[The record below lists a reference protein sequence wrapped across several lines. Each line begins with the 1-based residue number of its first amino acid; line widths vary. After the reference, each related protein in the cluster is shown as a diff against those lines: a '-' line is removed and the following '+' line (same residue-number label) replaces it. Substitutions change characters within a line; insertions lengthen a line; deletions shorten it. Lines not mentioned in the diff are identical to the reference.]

1 MINKENEIERLFNY
15 TDLLVAK
22 KNREV
27 LKILEKDKNNIRNEM
42 EKRGLT
48 NSGFPFGK
56 LINRE
61 LEVVEEIVNYQID
74 CDLNELSASLTKDI
88 CDKIY
93 LRAKSLAKI
102 KLNIVND
109 TLKKYERF
117 CNRDKNQVIS
127 MKNKCDD
134 KIAYILNSAR
144 TEIEIRKR
152 KFEIE
157 MTKDHKIRIIDDIMQ
172 NNQKKDKIEENNK
185 KSKIFLSYSHKDKEI
200 ADRVDKFFISKNIRL
215 TRDVRDAPPY
225 SSLKKFMDTIRDHD
239 YVIMLISDAYLKS
252 TDCMYEVI
260 QFIQE
265 RNYSDRTFPIVIDNE
280 ATIFNRSEHSKYIH
294 YWQKKYKE
302 LGEEIKTLQN
312 TGTISLHK
320 ELDKIDKIQSNIG
333 DFLNKISDL
342 KCIPLDELERS
353 NYKDIISVITI
364 YKKQEDNLMTNKNN
378 EKMLYKIYLIAS
390 IVLAIVLIIYYT
402 TPWIK
407 DFITYYKETKGDVIT
422 NKIIEGS
429 EKIEE
434 GIHSLGIKDKEII
447 SLEPRIL
454 VFVPEMYAG
463 KEISDNSAEIAII
476 NGLLKAGFVVINKH
490 ERDDISQDP
499 LIKRVLKED
508 KQATLELAMQYG
520 ANVVIDG
527 KAISEKTGMIS
538 DFHSVRAYL
547 EIQAYKTD
555 EDKVIAAH
563 SLQVS
568 RAGITED
575 SAYKTAFNLAGEQM
589 ADYLVE
595 KLAEF
600 RNPEEIRTINLF
612 IDNLRNNSQLE
623 KLREAIGKM
632 LLVIEVKVNLLENE
646 KAELIIKTLGDVQEL
661 NEDLGNLTFINLEI
675 KKVNDNFVQITV
687 K

>member
-1 MINKENEIERLFNY
+1 MINKENEIEKLFNY
-15 TDLLVAK
+15 TDLLVTK
-22 KNREV
+22 KNGEV
-27 LKILEKDKNNIRNEM
+27 LRILEKDKNSIRNEM
-42 EKRGLT
+42 ERRGLT
-48 NSGFPFGK
+48 NSGFLFGK

-61 LEVVEEIVNYQID
+61 LEAVEEIVNYQID

-88 CDKIY
+88 SDKIY
-93 LRAKSLAKI
+93 LRAKNLAKV

-117 CNRDKNQVIS
+117 CNKDENQVIS

-134 KIAYILNSAR
+134 KISYILDSAR
-144 TEIEIRKR
+144 TEIEIRKK

-157 MTKDHKIRIIDDIMQ
+157 TTKHHKIRIIDDIIQ
-172 NNQKKDKIEENNK
+172 NNQKKDKVEENNK
-185 KSKIFLSYSHKDKEI
+185 KSKIFLSYSHKDKKI
-200 ADRVDKFFISKNIRL
+200 ADRVDNFFISKNIQL
-215 TRDVRDAPPY
+215 TRDVRDISAY
-225 SSLKKFMDTIRDHD
+225 SSLTKFMDTIRDHD
-239 YVIMLISDAYLKS
+239 YVIILISDAYLKS
-252 TDCMYEVI
+252 TNCMYEVI

-265 RNYSDRTFPIVIDNE
+265 KNYSGRTFPIVIDNK

-294 YWQKKYKE
+294 YWQKEYKK

-364 YKKQEDNLMTNKNN
+364 YKKQEDNLMANKNN
-378 EKMLYKIYLIAS
+378 EKMLYKIYLITA

-407 DFITYYKETKGDVIT
+407 GFIADYKETKGDVVT
-422 NKIIEGS
+422 NETIESS

-434 GIHSLGIKDKEII
+434 GSRSLKIKDKETI

-454 VFVPEMYAG
+454 VFVPEMHAG
-463 KEISDNSAEIAII
+463 KEISDNSTEIAII
-476 NGLLKAGFVVINKH
+476 NGLLKAGFVVVNKH
-490 ERDDISQDP
+490 ERDDIRQNP
-499 LIKRVLKED
+499 LIKKVLKED
-508 KQATLELAMQYG
+508 KQATLELAMDYE
-520 ANVVIDG
+520 ANVVIAG

-547 EIQAYKTD
+547 EIRAYKTD

-563 SLQVS
+563 SLQIS
-568 RAGITED
+568 KAGITEG

-595 KLAEF
+595 RLAEF
-600 RNPEEIRTINLF
+600 RNPEEIRNINLF
-612 IDNLRNNSQLE
+612 IDNFRNKSQFE
-623 KLREAIGKM
+623 KLKEVIGKM
-632 LLVIEVKVNLLENE
+632 LLVIEVKVNLFENE
-646 KAELIIKTLGDVQEL
+646 KAELIVKTLGDVQEL
-661 NEDLGNLTFINLEI
+661 IEDLGNLTFINLEI
-675 KKVNDNFVQITV
+675 KKVNDNLLQITV